1 MGGFQAIIGS
11 IGQIFGAI
19 LHPFIVIFSNI
30 LIGLYDIF
38 LFLHIP
44 YPLGFAIIALTI
56 ILRLVTYPLVS
67 KQLRYSKK
75 VQSLA
80 PRVADLKRMHK
91 GDQKRFL
98 SEQQKLYKEHG
109 ISQTAGCLPTLIQLP
124 FLYGIYMMLTHVVTG
139 GAIQQIRY
147 VNSLVIEP
155 LKISRPLDTNFFGL
169 SLGARP
175 SELVHS
181 MGLIIL
187 LVPLITGAL
196 TFIQSKMMAVAP
208 VKGYKSDSPKEKNE
222 KKEVSDMSTQMQGQM
237 LLLVPLM
244 IGYASFTFPLGISL
258 YWNTS
263 TIFAIIQQY
272 KISGWGG
279 MESIWRKIKK

>member
-1 MGGFQAIIGS
+1 MEAIKAIIGP
-11 IGQIFGAI
+11 IGQLFGAI
-19 LHPFIVIFSNI
+19 LQPFIVVFINI
-30 LIGLYDIF
+30 LISFYHAF
-38 LFLHIP
+38 SFLHLP
-44 YPLGFAIIALTI
+44 YALGFSIIAITI

-75 VQSLA
+75 MQSLA
-80 PRVADLKRMHK
+80 PNVANLKKLHK

-98 SEQQKLYKEHG
+98 TEQQKLYKEHG

-124 FLYGIYMMLTHVVTG
+124 FLYGVYIMLTHIVNG
-139 GAIQQIRY
+139 SSQQVSYI
-147 VNSLVIEP
+147 NSLVISP
-155 LKISRPLDTNFFGL
+155 LKITQPLDTGFFGI
-169 SLGARP
+169 SLGQNP
-175 SELVHS
+175 SSLLKSFGV
-181 MGLIIL
+181 IIL
-187 LVPLITGAL
+187 LIPVITGAL
-196 TFIQSKMMAVAP
+196 TFIQSKMMSLAP
-208 VKGYKSDSPKEKNE
+208 VKEYKSDSPEEKNE

-272 KISGWGG
+272 KISGLGG
-279 MESIWRKIKK
+279 LENIWLKIKK